1 MASKPIFLL
10 LEDSEDDAILVQR
23 AFQKGN
29 ILNRLITLRNA
40 EEGMAYLLGSGAYN
54 DREHFPV
61 PALILLD
68 LKLPGI
74 DGFDFLRWLRQQPRL
89 EKLRVVVLSSSDR
102 VRDINLAYKLG
113 ANSYLIKPLDFERF
127 VEISLALN
135 GYWLWL
141 DRRPEELAPGLGSGE
156 PKLKALSGPNRNWE

>member
-1 MASKPIFLL
+1 MANKPIFLL
-10 LEDSEDDAILVQR
+10 LEDSEDDAVLVQR
-23 AFQKGN
+23 AFQKGH
-29 ILNRLITLRNA
+29 ILNSLLTLRNA

-89 EKLRVVVLSSSDR
+89 EKLRVVVLSSSGG
-102 VRDINLAYKLG
+102 VRDIDLAYKLG

-141 DRRPEELAPGLGSGE
+141 DKRPEELAAGLASGE
-156 PKLKALSGPNRNWE
+156 PKLKPLSASNRNWE